1 MSEERIV
8 TVKNRNAGGTGYVLN
23 DGTRQFFEYGEVK
36 KIPLSQLEELSY
48 APGGESILRDC
59 LVVEDQSALDYLN
72 IDVQPEY
79 FYSEE
84 DIKDILFRTD
94 NESLDL
100 LEDTLNF
107 APQGVIELVKKFA
120 VELEIPDNRK
130 RELIT
135 EKTGLN
141 VNTAINIKNMNA
153 DGQTGDSEGSTVK
166 RKTKPLDVKPT
177 PERKAPAASRNKY
190 KVVSK

>member
-1 MSEERIV
+1 MSEEKFVI
-8 TVKNRNAGGTGYVLN
+8 VKNRNVGGTGYLLN

-48 APGGESILRDC
+48 APGGQSILRDY
-59 LVVEDQSALDYLN
+59 LVIEDQSALDYLN
-72 IDVQPEY
+72 ITVEPEY

-84 DIKDILFRTD
+84 DIKNILSRVD
-94 NESLDL
+94 DESLDL

-135 EKTGLN
+135 EKTG
-141 VNTAINIKNMNA
+141 VNINSAIDIKNLKAEDQVDDPEANVV
-153 DGQTGDSEGSTVK
+153 T
-166 RKTKPLDVKPT
+166 RKTKPLNVQAK
-177 PERKAPAASRNKY
+177 PERKAPAATGNKY

>member
-1 MSEERIV
+1 MSEERFVI
-8 TVKNRNAGGTGYVLN
+8 VKNRNAGGTGYVLN

-48 APGGESILRDC
+48 APGGQSILRDC
-59 LVVEDQSALDYLN
+59 LVVEDQSALEYLN

-79 FYSEE
+79 FYSEK
-84 DIKDILFRTD
+84 DIKDILLRTD
-94 NESLDL
+94 SESLDL

-107 APQGVIELVKKFA
+107 APQGVIELIKKFA

-130 RELIT
+130 RELIA

-153 DGQTGDSEGSTVK
+153 DGQTGDSEGTTIK
-166 RKTKPLDVKPT
+166 RKTKPLDVKTT
-177 PERKAPAASRNKY
+177 PERKVPDASGNKY